1 MKKLITAIALVMLLL
16 VPVSCN
22 SRNIDS
28 GGVPPEAMEG
38 EMVLVS
44 GYLRVEYTRTDNSY
58 LLLWPEGYSWHS
70 EDRQVLIDNIDGL
83 TVAGVG
89 DIIAVSGSE
98 TTASVAAEYMGE
110 TLDAATQGPY
120 WLVEE
125 VVARSPKLYISRDEA
140 ISIVSEIVPPEVIAR
155 AGMMVRLMT
164 ELGPNGIWQVQFL
177 HADVTR
183 TELGWQEDDKT
194 SFEPDVGETAFPPGL
209 EVEVVYPNLIIT
221 MDARTGDIVS
231 RSATKGVLL
240 GGPPPEFISY
250 PEYIPKQD

>member
-28 GGVPPEAMEG
+28 GGVPPEATVEG

-98 TTASVAAEYMGE
+98 TTTSVAAKYMGE
-110 TLDAATQGPY
+110 TLDAAAKGPY

-140 ISIVSEIVPPEVIAR
+140 VNIALGIVPPEVIAR
-155 AGMMVRLMT
+155 ADITARLMR

-177 HADVTR
+177 RANATK

-194 SFEPDVGETAFPPGL
+194 EFKPDISSSSGWDYRILIVTIDAVTGE
-209 EVEVVYPNLIIT
+209 
-221 MDARTGDIVS
+221 IVL
-231 RSATKGVLL
+231 RQATPSILL
-240 GGPPPEFISY
+240 GGPIPERPLY
-250 PEYIPKQD
+250 PEYVPEE